1 MCRRRRRVKML
12 YVPKCIIIYP
22 AIVVEKKIELTFG
35 FFSLQQGGRNLIFNV
50 GTVGQKI

>member
-1 MCRRRRRVKML
+1 MCRRRRVKML

-35 FFSLQQGGRNLIFNV
+35 FYLAAGWAESNL
-50 GTVGQKI
+50 